1 MNQATRDAWNQNA
14 EVWDN
19 TQGDDGNQMQR
30 LLVNPAAERL
40 LEPRPGQTIL
50 EIACGNGV
58 FARRLARLGA
68 QVVATDF
75 SEQLLARASAR
86 SSEHAAQIEY
96 RLVDATSEEQLLALG
111 AGRFDAAVANMAL
124 MDIATLE
131 PLVAALGHLLKPG
144 GRFVFSVCH
153 PCFNSGSQHM
163 LLEQED
169 REGEVV
175 TTYAVK
181 ISQYLSLG
189 PHKGL
194 AVVGQPVPQYYF
206 DRPLHVLFNS
216 FFRAGFALDG
226 LEEPAFGPEVQGRSR
241 SLGWDGSFKEIP
253 PVLAARMR
261 LPLYESHNSSDCRG
275 EKNIQ
280 TTS

>member
-1 MNQATRDAWNQNA
+1 MNTENQHDLLALNQATRDAWNQNA
-14 EVWDN
+14 EVWDK
-19 TQGDDGNQMQR
+19 TQGDDGNMMQG

-58 FARRLARLGA
+58 FSRRLARLGA

-75 SEQLLARASAR
+75 SEQLLALASAR
-86 SSEHAAQIEY
+86 SAEHAGQIEY

-131 PLVAALGHLLKPG
+131 PLASALRQVLKPG
-144 GRFVFSVCH
+144 GRFVFTVCH
-153 PCFNSGSQHM
+153 PCFNAGNQQM

-169 REGEVV
+169 REGEMV

-181 ISQYLSLG
+181 ISRYLGLG

-194 AVVGQPVPQYYF
+194 AVVGQPMPQYYF
-206 DRPLHVLFNS
+206 DRPLYVLFGS

-226 LEEPAFGPEVQGRSR
+226 LEEPAFAPDVRGGKRALV
-241 SLGWDGSFKEIP
+241 WDGNFSEIP
-253 PVLAARMR
+253 PVLAARLR
-261 LPLYESHNSSDCRG
+261 LL
-275 EKNIQ
+275 
-280 TTS
+280 